1 MRPRLTDSRIG
12 GVISSIGGMLRRG
25 GDNGRRPKTAVPERH
40 GQAAPPDAAVD
51 DVRFAYEPCLDG
63 DPDPGEVVWAWV
75 SYAEDPTMG
84 KDRPVVIV
92 GRAGAF
98 LAAVALTTKGHDH
111 PDNVLV
117 GAGPWDPANRA
128 SWAKLDRIVRI
139 DPVTMRREGAILD
152 KARFDAVIA
161 ALRTHTRSENGAAD

>member
-1 MRPRLTDSRIG
+1 MRPRLTDTRIG
-12 GVISSIGGMLRRG
+12 EATSSIGNLLRGR
-25 GDNGRRPKTAVPERH
+25 GRRKPGPKVAVPERH
-40 GQAAPPDAAVD
+40 GQAAPPDAAVT
-51 DVRFAYEPCLDG
+51 DVRFTYEPCLDG

-92 GRAGAF
+92 GRAGTF
-98 LAAVALTTKGHDH
+98 LAALALTTKGHDH

-117 GAGPWDPANRA
+117 GKGPWDPGNRD

-139 DPVTMRREGAILD
+139 DPATMRREGAILD
-152 KARFDAVIA
+152 KARFDALIA
-161 ALRTHTRSENGAAD
+161 KLRRHTSS